1 MLPHEGAKASNK
13 CPCWLLEAGVNWS
26 LKWGEGRDRS
36 KGLLEGRLGGL
47 PTPMVMLCAGGFCSF
62 CILFLI
68 FPNWACMQ
76 FLVLYSFFFFCILLL
91 EEMFVQAQA
100 LQLWGGARVRRQTAL
115 IWCHFDFKET
125 TEKNITQWKK
135 IPGHKTYHAIL
146 RANGKMLPYKKMKK
160 EPVSCNYTPASKFLF
175 NKNNELFQSPVSLLR
190 MSMPGPRHLEFH
202 TGETLRSSDD
212 GEVELWW
219 FFSLFSMIKS
229 A

>member
-1 MLPHEGAKASNK
+1 M
-13 CPCWLLEAGVNWS
+13 NWS

-100 LQLWGGARVRRQTAL
+100 LQLWGGARVRRQTTL

-125 TEKNITQWKK
+125 TEKNITQ
-135 IPGHKTYHAIL
+135 
-146 RANGKMLPYKKMKK
+146 
-160 EPVSCNYTPASKFLF
+160 
-175 NKNNELFQSPVSLLR
+175 
-190 MSMPGPRHLEFH
+190 
-202 TGETLRSSDD
+202 
-212 GEVELWW
+212 
-219 FFSLFSMIKS
+219 
-229 A
+229 